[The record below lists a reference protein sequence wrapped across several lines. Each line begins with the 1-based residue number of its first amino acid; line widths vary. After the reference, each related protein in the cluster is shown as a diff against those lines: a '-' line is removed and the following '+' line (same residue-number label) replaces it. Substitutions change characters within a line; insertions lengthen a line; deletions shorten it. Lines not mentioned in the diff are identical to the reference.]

1 VESYLRRRER
11 LAKASQTPSENND
24 SDTDIDSRD
33 DDSQTGLIDS
43 PSKVC

>member
-11 LAKASQTPSENND
+11 LTKASQTPSENND

-33 DDSQTGLIDS
+33 SDSQTELIDS
-43 PSKVC
+43 PSKV